1 MKPKLGAT
9 LGGPTLRWTT
19 KRKLLATG
27 LFCLSLA
34 TPGVASAAS
43 SGVPTVDIAITCRT
57 SEKALIAIFGA
68 ETQQTFE
75 NCMTSENTAREQI
88 VKNWQN
94 FPAAGRQRC
103 VNTTGYMPS
112 YVEWLTC
119 LEMEQQVN
127 ELRKGAATKLATT
140 EGRGASA
147 APATTEGRGARA
159 AVRPGTP
166 ANRRGP
172 RIGSA
177 ANPCPVVQSASDG
190 SITSVIACPSS
201 MENAVLYD
209 DRRSGDASDAR
220 PQRHSAYARARRGR

>member
-1 MKPKLGAT
+1 
-9 LGGPTLRWTT
+9 
-19 KRKLLATG
+19 
-27 LFCLSLA
+27 
-34 TPGVASAAS
+34 
-43 SGVPTVDIAITCRT
+43 VPTVDIAITCRT
-57 SEKALIAIFGA
+57 SEKALIAIFGT

-75 NCMTSENTAREQI
+75 SCMTSENTAREQI
-88 VKNWQN
+88 VKNWQT
-94 FPAAGRQRC
+94 FLAAGRQRC

-127 ELRKGAATKLATT
+127 ELRKAAATKLATT

-159 AVRPGTP
+159 VVRPGTP
-166 ANRRGP
+166 ANNRGP

-190 SITSVIACPSS
+190 SITSVIACPASLESS
-201 MENAVLYD
+201 PID

>member
-1 MKPKLGAT
+1 MKPKLGVT
-9 LGGPTLRWTT
+9 LSGPTLSWTT
-19 KRKLLATG
+19 KRRLLATG

-34 TPGVASAAS
+34 TPGVASAQS
-43 SGVPTVDIAITCRT
+43 NGVPTADIATTCRT

-68 ETQQTFE
+68 ETQQNFE
-75 NCMTSENTAREQI
+75 SCMNSEKEAREQI

-94 FPAAGRQRC
+94 FPAEARQRC
-103 VNTTGYMPS
+103 VSTAGYMPS

-127 ELRKGAATKLATT
+127 ELRKKAATNPVTT
-140 EGRGASA
+140 EGRG
-147 APATTEGRGARA
+147 GNA

-166 ANRRGP
+166 ANSRGP

-190 SITSVIACPSS
+190 SITSVIACPSP
-201 MENAVLYD
+201 MESAPLSD
-209 DRRSGDASDAR
+209 DRRTGDASDAR

>member
-1 MKPKLGAT
+1 MQPKLGVT
-9 LGGPTLRWTT
+9 LGGPTLSWTT

-75 NCMTSENTAREQI
+75 SCMTSENDARAQI

-94 FPAAGRQRC
+94 FPAGGRQRC

-127 ELRKGAATKLATT
+127 ELRKKAETNPVTT

-147 APATTEGRGARA
+147 V
-159 AVRPGTP
+159 VRPGTP
-166 ANRRGP
+166 ANSRGP
-172 RIGSA
+172 RIGSE
-177 ANPCPVVQSASDG
+177 ANPCPVVQSRSDG
-190 SITSVIACPSS
+190 SIIGVIACPSALES
-201 MENAVLYD
+201 AVLYD
-209 DRRSGDASDAR
+209 DRRSGDANDAR
-220 PQRHSAYARARRGR
+220 PRGHPAYARARRGR

>member
-1 MKPKLGAT
+1 MKPKLGVT
-9 LGGPTLRWTT
+9 LGGPTLSSTT
-19 KRKLLATG
+19 KRKLLATAM
-27 LFCLSLA
+27 FCLSLA
-34 TPGVASAAS
+34 TPGVASAES

-57 SEKALIAIFGA
+57 SEKALIAIFGT
-68 ETQQTFE
+68 ETQQNFE
-75 NCMTSENTAREQI
+75 SCMTSENDARAQI

-94 FPAAGRQRC
+94 FPAGGRQRC

-127 ELRKGAATKLATT
+127 ELRKGAATNL
-140 EGRGASA
+140 
-147 APATTEGRGARA
+147 ATTEGRGARA
-159 AVRPGTP
+159 AVRARTP
-166 ANRRGP
+166 ANSPGP

-201 MENAVLYD
+201 MESAVLYD
-209 DRRSGDASDAR
+209 GRRSGDASDAR